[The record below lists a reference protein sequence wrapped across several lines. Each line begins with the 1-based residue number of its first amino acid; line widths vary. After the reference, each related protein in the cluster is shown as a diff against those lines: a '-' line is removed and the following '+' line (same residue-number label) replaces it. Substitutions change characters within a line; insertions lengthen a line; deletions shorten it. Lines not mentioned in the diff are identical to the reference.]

1 MKAIRRFTVR
11 PVLPEPLRPLSDLAR
26 NLRWSWHTETRDL
39 FQTVDPEG
47 WQAAGGDPVRLLGSV
62 PAARLAELA
71 WDRRFLRRLT
81 AAADDLDDY
90 LHGRRW
96 YQTQND
102 RTAPTAPGRPPHGIA
117 KGTPGRTPHGT
128 AEGMPGHPADA
139 DGAFPTAIAYFS
151 PEFGVTAAL
160 PQYSGGLGI
169 LAGDH
174 LKAASDLGV
183 PLIGVGLL
191 YRHGYFRQSLSRDG
205 WQQEHYPVL
214 DPNELPVSLMR
225 EHDGTPAVVSLA
237 LPAGRRLRA
246 HIWVARVGRVP
257 LLMLDSDVEENA
269 PGERDVTDRLYGG
282 GSEHRLLQE
291 MLLGIGGVRA
301 VRAYCRL
308 TGHPVPEV
316 FHTNE
321 GHAGFLGLER
331 IRELGDAPEP
341 LDFDAA
347 LEAVRAGTVFTTHTP
362 VPAGIDRFDRE
373 LVARHFGERGELPGV
388 PVDKILRLGTETY
401 PGGAPE
407 LFNMAV
413 MGLRLAQRANG
424 VSTLHGAVSRGMF
437 AGLWPGF
444 DADEVPI
451 TSVTNGVHAPTW
463 VAPEVSRL
471 GARQI
476 GASRAEDA
484 LTVGGSDL
492 WNSVVN
498 IPDAE
503 IWELRRELR
512 EQLVTEVRTRL
523 RASWRQRGAG
533 AAELGWVDGVLD
545 PDVLTIGF
553 ARRVPSYKRL
563 TLMLRDRDR
572 LRELLLHPTRP
583 IQIVVAGKAHPADD
597 GGKRLVQELVRFA
610 DDPRVRHRIVFL
622 PDYGMGM
629 AQKLYPGCDVWL
641 NNPLRPLEACGTSGM
656 KAALNG
662 CLNLSVLDGWW
673 DEWYEPD
680 FGWAI
685 PTADG
690 SATDEDRRDDL
701 EAAAL
706 YELIENRVAPRFYDR
721 GAGGLPER
729 WIEMVRRTLATLGPK
744 VLAGRMV
751 REYVE
756 RLYAPAA
763 HAHRALDPDTARDL
777 AAWKARVR
785 AVWPQVAVDHV
796 EATETLEAL
805 ESMAATE
812 AAAGERVAGGAAMAA
827 GETTE
832 NAAAVEFAEP
842 TAVGTAELGAILG
855 LRVQV
860 ALGELR
866 PEDVEV
872 QAVAGRVDPDD
883 AIADARMFPLKPTG
897 GPDLQGRWV
906 YEGPLSL
913 DRTGAFGY
921 TVRVLPAHRL
931 LASPADLGLVAL
943 PSGTPGEGAGLLM
956 R

>member
-1 MKAIRRFTVR
+1 VEPVKAIRRFTVR
-11 PVLPEPLRPLSDLAR
+11 PVLPDPLRPLSDLAR
-26 NLRWSWHTETRDL
+26 NLRWSWHAETRDL
-39 FQTVDPEG
+39 FRSVDPER
-47 WQAAGGDPVRLLGSV
+47 WAASGGDPVRLLGSV
-62 PAARLAELA
+62 PPARLAELA
-71 WDRRFLRRLT
+71 QDRPFLRRL
-81 AAADDLDDY
+81 AAVAGDLHDY
-90 LHGRRW
+90 TTGDRW
-96 YQTQND
+96 YQTQ
-102 RTAPTAPGRPPHGIA
+102 P
-117 KGTPGRTPHGT
+117 
-128 AEGMPGHPADA
+128 EEL
-139 DGAFPTAIAYFS
+139 PTAIAYFS
-151 PEFGVTAAL
+151 PEFGITAAL

-191 YRHGYFRQSLSRDG
+191 YRHGYFRQTLSRDG

-214 DPNELPVSLMR
+214 DPNELPVAQL
-225 EHDGTPAVVSLA
+225 EEPDGTPAQVALA
-237 LPAGRRLRA
+237 LPGGKQLHAR
-246 HIWVARVGRVP
+246 IWLAQVGRVP
-257 LLMLDSDVEENA
+257 LLMLDSDVEENDL
-269 PGERDVTDRLYGG
+269 GERGVTDRLYGG

-301 VRAYCRL
+301 VRTYCRL
-308 TGHPVPEV
+308 TGHPEPEV

-331 IRELGDAPEP
+331 IAELCDEG
-341 LDFDAA
+341 LDFDSA
-347 LEAVRAGTVFTTHTP
+347 LESVRAGTVFTTHTP
-362 VPAGIDRFDRE
+362 VPAGIDRFDRA
-373 LVARHFGERGELPGV
+373 LVARHFGPDAELPRIDV
-388 PVDKILRLGTETY
+388 ERVLRLGMETY
-401 PGGAPE
+401 PGGEPN

-424 VSTLHGAVSRGMF
+424 VSLLHGNVSREMF

-463 VAPEVSRL
+463 VAPEVFRL

-476 GASRAEDA
+476 GAQRAEDA
-484 LTVGGSDL
+484 LTVGGSDR
-492 WNSVVN
+492 WDAVAD
-498 IPDAE
+498 IPDQD
-503 IWELRRELR
+503 IFELRRVLR
-512 EQLVTEVRTRL
+512 EQLVTEVRERL
-523 RASWRQRGAG
+523 RASWRQRGAHT
-533 AAELGWVDGVLD
+533 AELGWIDGVLD

-572 LRELLLHPTRP
+572 LMDLLLHPERP

-622 PDYGMGM
+622 PDYGMAM
-629 AQKLYPGCDVWL
+629 AQKLYPGCDIWL

-673 DEWYEPD
+673 DEWFQPD

-690 SATDEDRRDDL
+690 AGTDPDHRDDI

-706 YELIENRVAPRFYDR
+706 YDLLEQRVTPRFYER
-721 GAGGLPER
+721 GSSGLPDR
-729 WIEMVRRTLATLGPK
+729 WIEMVRHTLSLLGPK

-763 HAHRALDPDTARDL
+763 LAHRSLEPDSAREL
-777 AAWKARVR
+777 AEWKGRVR
-785 AVWPQVAVDHV
+785 AAWQEVTVDHV
-796 EATETLEAL
+796 ETSASAAL
-805 ESMAATE
+805 
-812 AAAGERVAGGAAMAA
+812 
-827 GETTE
+827 
-832 NAAAVEFAEP
+832 
-842 TAVGTAELGAILG
+842 AELGTTLA
-855 LRVQV
+855 LRVRV
-860 ALGELR
+860 GLGDLG
-866 PEDVEV
+866 PDDVEV
-872 QAVAGRVDPDD
+872 QVVSGRVDEQDRIGD
-883 AIADARMFPLKPTG
+883 ATVVPLKPVG
-897 GPDLQGRWV
+897 SPDQDGRWV

-913 DRTGAFGY
+913 DRTGPFGY
-921 TVRVLPAHRL
+921 TVRILPAHRL
-931 LASPADLGLVAL
+931 LASSAELGLVAG
-943 PSGTPGEGAGLLM
+943 PSEELVEAAGLLM

>member
-11 PVLPEPLRPLSDLAR
+11 PVLPEPLRPLSELAR
-26 NLRWSWHTETRDL
+26 NLRWSWHAETRDL
-39 FQTVDPEG
+39 FQSVDPER
-47 WQAAGGDPVRLLGSV
+47 WASSGGDPVRLLGSV
-62 PAARLAELA
+62 RPARLTELA
-71 WDRRFLRRLT
+71 GDRRFLRRLT
-81 AAADDLDDY
+81 AAADDLHDY
-90 LHGRRW
+90 VTGDRW
-96 YQTQND
+96 YQD
-102 RTAPTAPGRPPHGIA
+102 RS
-117 KGTPGRTPHGT
+117 
-128 AEGMPGHPADA
+128 EGLPAA
-139 DGAFPTAIAYFS
+139 VAYFS
-151 PEFGVTAAL
+151 PEFGITAAL

-191 YRHGYFRQSLSRDG
+191 YRHGYFRQTLSRDG

-214 DPNELPVSLMR
+214 DPNELPVTLLKES
-225 EHDGTPAVVSLA
+225 DGAPAPVSLA
-237 LPAGRRLRA
+237 LPGGKALHAR
-246 HIWVARVGRVP
+246 IWVAQVGRIP
-257 LLMLDSDVEENA
+257 LLMLDSDVEENDL
-269 PGERDVTDRLYGG
+269 GERGVTDRLYGG

-301 VRAYCRL
+301 VRTYCRL
-308 TGHPVPEV
+308 TGHPEPEV

-331 IRELGDAPEP
+331 IAELCDRG
-341 LDFDAA
+341 LDFDSG

-373 LVARHFGERGELPGV
+373 LVARHFGPDAELPRIDV
-388 PVDKILRLGTETY
+388 ERILRLGMETY
-401 PGGAPE
+401 PGGEPN

-424 VSTLHGAVSRGMF
+424 VSLLHGRVSREMF

-444 DADEVPI
+444 DPEEVPI

-463 VAPEVSRL
+463 VAPEVFRL
-471 GARQI
+471 GARQV
-476 GASRAEDA
+476 GAQRTEDA
-484 LTVGGSDL
+484 LTVGDSDRWDAVDDISDL
-492 WNSVVN
+492 EV
-498 IPDAE
+498 
-503 IWELRRELR
+503 WELRRELR
-512 EQLVTEVRTRL
+512 EQLVTEVRGRL
-523 RASWRQRGAG
+523 RAAWRQRGAG
-533 AAELGWVDGVLD
+533 TAELGWIDGVLD
-545 PDVLTIGF
+545 PEVLTIGF

-572 LRELLLHPTRP
+572 LMDLLLHPERP
-583 IQIVVAGKAHPADD
+583 VQIVVAGKAHPADD
-597 GGKRLVQELVRFA
+597 GGKRLIQELVRFA

-622 PDYGMGM
+622 PDYGMAM
-629 AQKLYPGCDVWL
+629 AQKLYHGCDVWL

-673 DEWYEPD
+673 DEWFQPD

-690 SATDEDRRDDL
+690 AGTDPDHRDDV

-706 YELIENRVAPRFYDR
+706 YDLLEQRVAPRFYEHGRD
-721 GAGGLPER
+721 GLPER
-729 WIEMVRRTLATLGPK
+729 WIEMVRRTLSLLGPK

-763 HAHRALDPDTARDL
+763 QAHRALGPDAAREL

-785 AVWPQVAVDHV
+785 SAWHEVTVDHV
-796 EATETLEAL
+796 ETSAST
-805 ESMAATE
+805 S
-812 AAAGERVAGGAAMAA
+812 
-827 GETTE
+827 
-832 NAAAVEFAEP
+832 
-842 TAVGTAELGAILG
+842 TAELGATLG
-855 LRVQV
+855 LRVRV
-860 ALGELR
+860 GLGSLG
-866 PEDVEV
+866 PDDVEV
-872 QAVAGRVDPDD
+872 QAVSGRVDEEDRITD
-883 AIADARMFPLKPTG
+883 ATAVPLKPAG
-897 GPDLQGRWV
+897 APDSDGRWV

-913 DRTGAFGY
+913 DRTGPYGY
-921 TVRVLPAHRL
+921 TVRILPTHRF
-931 LASPADLGLVAL
+931 LASNAELGLMT
-943 PSGTPGEGAGLLM
+943 TPPEEAGEHAGVLL

>member
-11 PVLPEPLRPLSDLAR
+11 PLLPEPLRPLSDLAR
-26 NLRWSWHTETRDL
+26 NLRWSWHAETRDL
-39 FQTVDPEG
+39 FQSVDPER
-47 WQAAGGDPVRLLGSV
+47 WALSDGDPVRLLGGLR
-62 PAARLAELA
+62 ATRLAELA
-71 WDRRFLRRLT
+71 EDRRFLRRLS
-81 AAADDLDDY
+81 AAADDLHDY
-90 LHGRRW
+90 VTGDRW
-96 YQTQND
+96 YQAQP
-102 RTAPTAPGRPPHGIA
+102 RSAGL
-117 KGTPGRTPHGT
+117 
-128 AEGMPGHPADA
+128 PAA
-139 DGAFPTAIAYFS
+139 VAYFS

-214 DPNELPVSLMR
+214 DPHELPVTLLR
-225 EHDGTPAVVSLA
+225 EDDGTPAQISLA
-237 LPAGRRLRA
+237 LPAGKQL
-246 HIWVARVGRVP
+246 HARVWLAQVGRVP
-257 LLMLDSDVEENA
+257 LLMLDSDVEENDF
-269 PGERDVTDRLYGG
+269 GERGVTDRLYGG

-301 VRAYCRL
+301 VRTYCRL
-308 TGHPVPEV
+308 TGHAPPEV

-331 IRELGDAPEP
+331 IAELADAG
-341 LDFDAA
+341 LDFDSA

-373 LVARHFGERGELPGV
+373 LVARHFGPQAELPRMD
-388 PVDKILRLGTETY
+388 VDRILRLGMETY
-401 PGGAPE
+401 PGGEPN

-424 VSTLHGAVSRGMF
+424 VSLLHGQVSRGMF
-437 AGLWPGF
+437 SGLWPGF
-444 DADEVPI
+444 DPDEVPI

-463 VAPEVSRL
+463 VAPEVLRL

-476 GASRAEDA
+476 GTERTEDA
-484 LTVGGSDL
+484 LSVGGSDR
-492 WNSVVN
+492 WDAVAD
-498 IPDAE
+498 IPDQD
-503 IWELRRELR
+503 IWELRRDLR
-512 EQLVTEVRTRL
+512 EQLVVEVRKRL

-533 AAELGWVDGVLD
+533 TAELGWIDGVLD

-572 LRELLLHPTRP
+572 LMDLLLHAERP

-597 GGKRLVQELVRFA
+597 GGKRLVQELVRFT

-622 PDYGMGM
+622 PDYGMAM
-629 AQKLYPGCDVWL
+629 AQKLYPGCDIWL

-673 DEWYEPD
+673 DEWFQPD

-690 SATDEDRRDDL
+690 AGTDPDHRDDI

-706 YELIENRVAPRFYDR
+706 YDLLEQRITPRFYER
-721 GAGGLPER
+721 GQTGLPDR
-729 WIEMVRRTLATLGPK
+729 WIEMVRQTLTLLGPK

-756 RLYAPAA
+756 RLYTPAA
-763 HAHRALDPDTARDL
+763 HAHRTMSTDTAREL
-777 AAWKARVR
+777 ALWKQRVSSAWHAVR
-785 AVWPQVAVDHV
+785 VDHV
-796 EATETLEAL
+796 E
-805 ESMAATE
+805 
-812 AAAGERVAGGAAMAA
+812 
-827 GETTE
+827 
-832 NAAAVEFAEP
+832 
-842 TAVGTAELGAILG
+842 TAVATTTAELGTTLA
-855 LRVQV
+855 LRVRV
-860 ALGELR
+860 GLGDLT
-866 PEDVEV
+866 PDDVEV
-872 QAVAGRVDPDD
+872 QAVSGRVDEEDRITD
-883 AIADARMFPLKPTG
+883 ATKVPLKPAG
-897 GPDLQGRWV
+897 GPDLEGRWL

-913 DRTGAFGY
+913 DRTGPYGY
-921 TVRVLPAHRL
+921 TVRILPAHRL
-931 LASPADLGLVAL
+931 LASGAELGLVEV
-943 PSGTPGEGAGLLM
+943 PSEEAVEGAGVLL

>member
-11 PVLPEPLRPLSDLAR
+11 PVLPDPLRPLNDLAR
-26 NLRWSWHTETRDL
+26 NLRWSWHAETRDL
-39 FQTVDPEG
+39 FQSVDPER
-47 WQAAGGDPVRLLGSV
+47 WAKAGGDPVRLLGSV
-62 PAARLAELA
+62 APARLAELA
-71 WDRRFLRRLT
+71 GDRRFLRRLT
-81 AAADDLDDY
+81 AVADDLGDY
-90 LHGRRW
+90 VTGDRW
-96 YQTQND
+96 YQAQ
-102 RTAPTAPGRPPHGIA
+102 
-117 KGTPGRTPHGT
+117 
-128 AEGMPGHPADA
+128 AEGLPAA
-139 DGAFPTAIAYFS
+139 VAYFS
-151 PEFGVTAAL
+151 PEFGITAAL

-191 YRHGYFRQSLSRDG
+191 YRHGYFRQTLSRDG

-214 DPNELPVSLMR
+214 DPNELPLGQLR
-225 EHDGTPAVVSLA
+225 DEDGSPARVSLA
-237 LPAGRRLRA
+237 LPGGRALHAR
-246 HIWVARVGRVP
+246 IWLAQVGRVP
-257 LLMLDSDVEENA
+257 LLMLDSDVEENDL
-269 PGERDVTDRLYGG
+269 GERGVTDRLYGG

-301 VRAYCRL
+301 VRTYCRL
-308 TGHPVPEV
+308 TGHPEPEV

-331 IRELGDAPEP
+331 IAELCDGG
-341 LDFDAA
+341 LDFDSA

-373 LVARHFGERGELPGV
+373 AVARHFGPDAELPRIDV
-388 PVDKILRLGTETY
+388 QRILALGMETY
-401 PGGAPE
+401 PGGEPN

-424 VSTLHGAVSRGMF
+424 VSLLHGQVSREMF

-444 DADEVPI
+444 DAEEVPI

-463 VAPEVSRL
+463 VAPEVLRL
-471 GARQI
+471 GARQV
-476 GASRAEDA
+476 GAPCAEDA
-484 LTVGGSDL
+484 LTVGGTERWDA
-492 WNSVVN
+492 VTD
-498 IPDAE
+498 IPDQE
-503 IWELRRELR
+503 IWELRRALR
-512 EQLVTEVRTRL
+512 EQLVLEVRDRL
-523 RASWRQRGAG
+523 RASWRQRGAEN
-533 AAELGWVDGVLD
+533 AELGWIDGVLD

-572 LRELLLHPTRP
+572 LLELLLHPEHP
-583 IQIVVAGKAHPADD
+583 VQIVVAGKAHPADD
-597 GGKRLVQELVRFA
+597 SGKRLVQELVKFA

-622 PDYGMGM
+622 PDYGMAM

-673 DEWYEPD
+673 DEWFQPD

-690 SATDEDRRDDL
+690 AGTDPDRRDDI

-706 YELIENRVAPRFYDR
+706 YDLLERRVAPRFYER
-721 GAGGLPER
+721 GRGGLPDR
-729 WIEMVRRTLATLGPK
+729 WIEMVRQTLTLLGPK

-756 RLYAPAA
+756 RLYVPAA
-763 HAHRALDPDTARDL
+763 QAHRALTPDTAREL

-785 AVWPQVAVDHV
+785 AAWPGVSVEHV
-796 EATETLEAL
+796 
-805 ESMAATE
+805 
-812 AAAGERVAGGAAMAA
+812 
-827 GETTE
+827 ETTE
-832 NAAAVEFAEP
+832 TTET
-842 TAVGTAELGAILG
+842 TATAELGTSVG
-855 LRVQV
+855 LRVRV
-860 ALGELR
+860 GLGELS
-866 PEDVEV
+866 PDDVEV
-872 QAVAGRVDPDD
+872 QAVSGRVDSEDRITD
-883 AIADARMFPLKPTG
+883 ATTVPLKPAGT
-897 GPDLQGRWV
+897 PDLEGRLL
-906 YEGPLSL
+906 YEGPLAL
-913 DRTGAFGY
+913 DRTGPYGY
-921 TVRVLPAHRL
+921 TVRILPSHRL
-931 LASPADLGLVAL
+931 LASAADAGLVTV
-943 PSGTPGEGAGLLM
+943 PSVEAVEGAGVLL

>member
-11 PVLPEPLRPLSDLAR
+11 PVLPEPLQPLSELAR
-26 NLRWSWHTETRDL
+26 NLRWSWHAETRDL
-39 FQTVDPEG
+39 FQSVDPER
-47 WQAAGGDPVRLLGSV
+47 WASSGGDPVRLLGSV
-62 PAARLAELA
+62 RPARLAELA
-71 WDRRFLRRLT
+71 GDRRFLRRLT
-81 AAADDLDDY
+81 AAADDLRDY
-90 LHGRRW
+90 VAGDRW
-96 YQTQND
+96 YQ
-102 RTAPTAPGRPPHGIA
+102 GRSDGL
-117 KGTPGRTPHGT
+117 
-128 AEGMPGHPADA
+128 PAA
-139 DGAFPTAIAYFS
+139 VAYFS
-151 PEFGVTAAL
+151 PEFGITAAL

-191 YRHGYFRQSLSRDG
+191 YRHGYFRQTLSRDG

-214 DPNELPVSLMR
+214 DPNELPVTRLR
-225 EHDGTPAVVSLA
+225 EDAGSPARVSLV
-237 LPAGRRLRA
+237 LPRGRSLHAR
-246 HIWVARVGRVP
+246 IWVAQVGRIP
-257 LLMLDSDVEENA
+257 LLLLDSDVEENDL
-269 PGERDVTDRLYGG
+269 GERGVTDRLYGG

-301 VRAYCRL
+301 VRTYCRL
-308 TGHPVPEV
+308 TGHPEPEV

-331 IRELGDAPEP
+331 IAELCDGG

-373 LVARHFGERGELPGV
+373 LVARHFGPEAELSGIDVER
-388 PVDKILRLGTETY
+388 ILRLGMETY
-401 PGGAPE
+401 PGGEPN

-424 VSTLHGAVSRGMF
+424 VSLLHGRVSREMF
-437 AGLWPGF
+437 SGLWPGF
-444 DADEVPI
+444 DPDEVPI

-463 VAPEVSRL
+463 VAPEVFRL

-476 GASRAEDA
+476 GAQRTEDA
-484 LTVGGSDL
+484 LSVGGSDR
-492 WNSVVN
+492 WDAVAD
-498 IPDAE
+498 IPDE
-503 IWELRRELR
+503 DIWELRRELR
-512 EQLVTEVRTRL
+512 EQLVVEVRKRL
-523 RASWRQRGAG
+523 WAAWRQRGAG
-533 AAELGWVDGVLD
+533 TAELGWIDGVLD

-553 ARRVPSYKRL
+553 ARRVPAYKRL

-572 LRELLLHPTRP
+572 LMDLLLHPERP

-597 GGKRLVQELVRFA
+597 GGKRLIQELVRFS

-622 PDYGMGM
+622 PDYGMAM
-629 AQKLYPGCDVWL
+629 AQKLYHGCDVWL

-673 DEWYEPD
+673 DEWCQPD

-690 SATDEDRRDDL
+690 VGYDAERRDDL

-706 YELIENRVAPRFYDR
+706 YDLLEQRVAPRFYER
-721 GAGGLPER
+721 GRGGLPDR
-729 WIEMVRRTLATLGPK
+729 WIEMVRRTLTLLGPK

-751 REYVE
+751 REYVD
-756 RLYAPAA
+756 RLYTPAA
-763 HAHRALDPDTARDL
+763 HAHRALGPDAAREL

-785 AVWPQVAVDHV
+785 AAWPEVTVDHV
-796 EATETLEAL
+796 ETVIPVAEGVEAP
-805 ESMAATE
+805 SS
-812 AAAGERVAGGAAMAA
+812 
-827 GETTE
+827 
-832 NAAAVEFAEP
+832 
-842 TAVGTAELGAILG
+842 TASAELGSTLG
-855 LRVQV
+855 LRVRV
-860 ALGELR
+860 GLGSLG
-866 PEDVEV
+866 PDDVEV
-872 QAVAGRVDPDD
+872 QAVSGRVDEEDRITD
-883 AIADARMFPLKPTG
+883 ASTVPLKPNG
-897 GPDLQGRWV
+897 APDADGRWV

-913 DRTGAFGY
+913 DRTGPYGY
-921 TVRVLPAHRL
+921 TVRILPTHRL
-931 LASPADLGLVAL
+931 LASVAELGLVTV
-943 PSGTPGEGAGLLM
+943 PSEEAGEGAGVLL

>member
-11 PVLPEPLRPLSDLAR
+11 PVLPEPLGPLSDLAR
-26 NLRWSWHTETRDL
+26 NLRWSWHTETREL
-39 FQTVDPEG
+39 FRCVDPEG
-47 WQAAGGDPVRLLGSV
+47 WQAVGGDPVRLLGNVS
-62 PAARLAELA
+62 ATRMAELA
-71 WDRRFLRRLT
+71 KDRRFLRRLT

-96 YQTQND
+96 YQS
-102 RTAPTAPGRPPHGIA
+102 HG
-117 KGTPGRTPHGT
+117 GDGGP
-128 AEGMPGHPADA
+128 DA
-139 DGAFPTAIAYFS
+139 AAFPAAIAYFS

-214 DPNELPVSLMR
+214 DPNELPVSLLR
-225 EHDGTPAVVSLA
+225 EADGAPARVSLA
-237 LPAGRRLRA
+237 LPGGRSLHA
-246 HIWVARVGRVP
+246 HIWVAQVGRVP
-257 LLMLDSDVEENA
+257 LLMLDSDIEENG
-269 PGERDVTDRLYGG
+269 PGARDVTDRLYGG

-308 TGHPVPEV
+308 TGHPAPEV

-331 IRELGDAPEP
+331 IRELGEASEHGGSG
-341 LDFDAA
+341 LGFDAA

-362 VPAGIDRFDRE
+362 VPAGIDRFDRD
-373 LVARHFGERGELPGV
+373 LVARHFAEGAELPGV
-388 PVDKILRLGTETY
+388 PVDRVLQLGMETY
-401 PGGAPE
+401 PGGEPG

-424 VSTLHGAVSRGMF
+424 VSELHGAVSRSMF

-444 DADEVPI
+444 DAAEVPI

-463 VAPEVSRL
+463 VAPEVFRL

-476 GASRAEDA
+476 GAARAEDA
-484 LTVGGSDL
+484 LTVGGSGRWD
-492 WNSVVN
+492 SVGD
-498 IPDAE
+498 IPDAD
-503 IWELRRELR
+503 IWELRRSLR
-512 EQLVTEVRTRL
+512 EQLVHEVRDRL

-533 AAELGWVDGVLD
+533 SAELGWIDGVLD

-563 TLMLRDRDR
+563 TLMLRDRER
-572 LRELLLHPTRP
+572 LTELLLHPTQP

-597 GGKRLVQELVRFA
+597 GGKRLVRELVRFA
-610 DDPRVRHRIVFL
+610 DDPKVRHRIVFL
-622 PDYGMGM
+622 PDYGMAM
-629 AQKLYPGCDVWL
+629 AKKLYPGCDVWL

-662 CLNLSVLDGWW
+662 SLNLSVLDGWW

-690 SATDEDRRDDL
+690 ASTDEDRRDEL

-706 YELIENRVAPRFYDR
+706 YSLIEERVAPRFYDR
-721 GAGGLPER
+721 GNGGLPDR
-729 WIEMVRRTLATLGPK
+729 WIEMVRRTLTTLGPK

-763 HAHRALDPDTARDL
+763 QAHRSMDATSAQEL
-777 AAWKARVR
+777 AAWKSRVR
-785 AVWPQVAVDHV
+785 SAWRQVAVDHV
-796 EATETLEAL
+796 EAVDQD
-805 ESMAATE
+805 
-812 AAAGERVAGGAAMAA
+812 AAAG
-827 GETTE
+827 
-832 NAAAVEFAEP
+832 AAA
-842 TAVGTAELGAILG
+842 TAGLGSTLT
-855 LRVQV
+855 LRVRA

-866 PEDVEV
+866 PDDVEV
-872 QAVAGRVDPDD
+872 QVVAGRVDSDD
-883 AIADARMFPLKPTG
+883 AIRDARTFPLKPAS
-897 GPDLQGRWV
+897 GPDLEGRWV
-906 YEGPLSL
+906 YEGPLAL
-913 DRTGAFGY
+913 DRTGPFGY
-921 TVRVLPAHRL
+921 TVRILPSHRL
-931 LASPADLGLVAL
+931 IPVGAELGLVAM
-943 PSGTPGEGAGLLM
+943 PSEAAGEGAGGVLL

>member
-11 PVLPEPLRPLSDLAR
+11 PVLPEPLLPLADLAR
-26 NLRWSWHTETRDL
+26 NLRWSWHGETREL
-39 FQTVDPEG
+39 FQSVDPEG
-47 WQAAGGDPVRLLGSV
+47 WLAAGGDPVRLLGDV
-62 PAARLAELA
+62 PAARLEELA
-71 WDRRFLRRLT
+71 RDRRFLRRLH
-81 AAADDLDDY
+81 AVCADLDDY
-90 LHGRRW
+90 VRGDRW
-96 YQTQND
+96 YQ
-102 RTAPTAPGRPPHGIA
+102 GRENIA
-117 KGTPGRTPHGT
+117 
-128 AEGMPGHPADA
+128 ELPA
-139 DGAFPTAIAYFS
+139 AIAYFS
-151 PEFGVTAAL
+151 PEFGITAAL

-214 DPNELPVSLMR
+214 DPNELPVSLLR
-225 EHDGTPAVVSLA
+225 GPDDAPARVSLT
-237 LPAGRRLRA
+237 LPGGRSLHA
-246 HIWVARVGRVP
+246 HIWQVRVGRVP
-257 LLMLDSDVEENA
+257 LLLLDSDVEDNDTAARE
-269 PGERDVTDRLYGG
+269 VTDRLYGG

-301 VRAYCRL
+301 VRTYCAL
-308 TGHPVPEV
+308 TGHPDPEV

-331 IRELGDAPEP
+331 IRELEGEGLA
-341 LDFDAA
+341 FDAA
-347 LEAVRAGTVFTTHTP
+347 VEAVRAGTVFTTHTP
-362 VPAGIDRFDRE
+362 VPAGIDRFERG
-373 LVARHFGERGELPGV
+373 LVARHFADGGELTGV
-388 PVDKILRLGTETY
+388 PVDRILELGAESY
-401 PGGAPE
+401 PGGDPGV
-407 LFNMAV
+407 FNMAV

-444 DADEVPI
+444 DPADVPI
-451 TSVTNGVHAPTW
+451 ASITNGVHAPTW
-463 VAPEVSRL
+463 VAPEVVRL

-476 GASRAEDA
+476 GAGRTEDA
-484 LTVGGSDL
+484 LSVGGSQR
-492 WNSVVN
+492 W
-498 IPDAE
+498 DAVAD
-503 IWELRRELR
+503 IADQDVWDLRRVLR
-512 EQLVTEVRTRL
+512 EQLVQEVRDRL

-533 AAELGWVDGVLD
+533 DAELGWVDSVLD

-563 TLMLRDRDR
+563 TLMLRDPER
-572 LRELLLHPTRP
+572 LRRLLLDPDRP
-583 IQIVVAGKAHPADD
+583 VQIVVAGKAHPADD

-622 PDYGMGM
+622 PDYGMAM

-673 DEWYEPD
+673 DEWFEPD

-690 SATDEDRRDDL
+690 YGTDEDRRDDV
-701 EAAAL
+701 EANAL
-706 YELIENRVAPRFYDR
+706 YDLIENRVAPRFYDR
-721 GAGGLPER
+721 AGRGALPVR
-729 WIEMVRRTLATLGPK
+729 WIEMVRRTLVSLGPK

-763 HAHRALDPDTARDL
+763 LAHRTLTPDAAREL
-777 AAWKARVR
+777 AAWKGRVR
-785 AVWPQVAVDHV
+785 AAWPRVAALHV
-796 EATETLEAL
+796 EALADGP
-805 ESMAATE
+805 
-812 AAAGERVAGGAAMAA
+812 AGPVGAA
-827 GETTE
+827 
-832 NAAAVEFAEP
+832 
-842 TAVGTAELGAILG
+842 AELGATLT

-860 ALGELR
+860 ALDVLGPDE
-866 PEDVEV
+866 VEV
-872 QAVAGRVDPDD
+872 QAVAGRVDAQDV
-883 AIADARMFPLKPTG
+883 IGGARVFPLKPAS
-897 GPDLQGRWV
+897 GPDLEGRWL
-906 YEGPLSL
+906 YEGPLAL
-913 DRTGAFGY
+913 DRTGPFGY
-921 TVRVLPAHRL
+921 TVRILPAHPL
-931 LASPADLGLVAL
+931 LATPAELGLVAA
-943 PSGTPGEGAGLLM
+943 PVDPAAAPGGGVVL